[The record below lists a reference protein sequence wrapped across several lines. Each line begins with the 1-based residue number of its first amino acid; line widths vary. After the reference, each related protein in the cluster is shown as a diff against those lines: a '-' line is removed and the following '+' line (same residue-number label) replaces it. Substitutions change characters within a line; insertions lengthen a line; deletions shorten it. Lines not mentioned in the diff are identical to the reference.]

1 MLLYAM
7 IQVFTSGLL
16 PMCNV
21 EYMNTIIRR
30 KAQNIQGLDAQFL

>member
-21 EYMNTIIRR
+21 EYMNTIIQR
-30 KAQNIQGLDAQFL
+30 KAQNIHVLAAQFL